1 MTEPSASAD
10 GSPAE
15 PASGDL
21 NLKQAARRLGVHYM
35 TAYRYVRQG
44 RLAGERDGT
53 TWRVSGVAVEEL
65 IAGRAAGDQTCRPTS
80 GTGPRADWAER
91 LSRCLLAGDEAA
103 SWRVVQSALAAGHSP
118 TFCYVDML
126 SNALASIGARW
137 DGGEISV
144 ADQYVA
150 TGVATRIVARLGA
163 AYRRPGRS
171 RGVVVFGAP
180 LGELHGLPVSIAA
193 DLVRLAGFSVLELGA
208 NVPPEAFAAAA
219 ERAPRLVA
227 VGIGITVS
235 GSIASAQETVT
246 AIRAVDPVVPI
257 IIGGQAALSAASSG
271 LRGVTTWVD
280 DGPAAVRALED
291 LAAGRRVAEGRTAG
305 RRPAPGKREEV
316 ADAARKI
323 DAGPAVTQAW

>member
-1 MTEPSASAD
+1 
-10 GSPAE
+10 
-15 PASGDL
+15 
-21 NLKQAARRLGVHYM
+21 
-35 TAYRYVRQG
+35 
-44 RLAGERDGT
+44 
-53 TWRVSGVAVEEL
+53 VAVDEL
-65 IAGRAAGDQTCRPTS
+65 IAARS
-80 GTGPRADWAER
+80 GGNQPSQHADGPGPRPDWAER
-91 LSRCLLAGDEAA
+91 LSRCLLSGDEAA

-126 SNALASIGARW
+126 SHALASIGARW

-150 TGVATRIVARLGA
+150 TAVATRIVARLGA

-193 DLVRLAGFSVLELGA
+193 DLVRMAGFSVLELGP

-235 GSIASAQETVT
+235 GSISPAQDAVT
-246 AIRAVDPVVPI
+246 AVRAVDPAVPI
-257 IIGGQAALSAASSG
+257 IVGGQAALTAASSR
-271 LRGVTTWVD
+271 LRGVTAWVD
-280 DGPAAVRALED
+280 DGPAAVRAVED
-291 LAAGRRVAEGRTAG
+291 LAARRRLPGRGSEQDRAA
-305 RRPAPGKREEV
+305 RRKGKEV
-316 ADAARKI
+316 ADVAGKI
-323 DAGPAVTQAW
+323 DAGPAFTQPW